1 MKIKEFIS
9 DLSEISDGNIKSKGL
24 ERIKDILLYHTEEF
38 NDVKEL
44 IIIDTPSMKDVD
56 ENIYDSVTIS
66 VKEDTKLTGKVYLY
80 EIYLSPLTWD
90 VKSFTTPVKNGASIS
105 PVIYDEID
113 FSPNRRIMLS
123 WSPAMAQ
130 DLTTMTNNHILEDGL
145 RILLHETLDD
155 VLDNPKDYMY
165 DGTRSVMIRGIFN
178 PKEIL
183 INI

>member
-56 ENIYDSVTIS
+56 ENIYDSVTIL
-66 VKEDTKLTGKVYLY
+66 VKEDTKLTGRVYLY
-80 EIYLSPLTWD
+80 EIYLTPPMWD
-90 VKSFTTPVKNGASIS
+90 IKSFTTPVKNGASIS

-123 WSPAMAQ
+123 WSPEMAQ

-155 VLDNPKDYMY
+155 ILDNPKDYMY
-165 DGTRSVMIRGIFN
+165 DGTRSVIIRGIFN